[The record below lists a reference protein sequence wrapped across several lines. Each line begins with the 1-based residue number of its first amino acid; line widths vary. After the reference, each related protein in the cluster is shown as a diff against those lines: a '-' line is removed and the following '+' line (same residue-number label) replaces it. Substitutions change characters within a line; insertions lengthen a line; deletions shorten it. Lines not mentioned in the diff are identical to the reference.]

1 MTSHL
6 KLISVNANVLAVQ
19 TVNGAHVGNLK
30 RIGEIWKFKAVG
42 YRANGEMEPGGGPL
56 TGQHNTVFVSPDADA
71 VSARLAPHL

>member
-1 MTSHL
+1 MTSRL

-19 TVNGAHVGNLK
+19 TVTGEHVGNLK

-42 YRANGEMEPGGGPL
+42 YGADGAVEPGGGPL
-56 TGQHNTVFVSPDADA
+56 TGQHNTVFASPDADA